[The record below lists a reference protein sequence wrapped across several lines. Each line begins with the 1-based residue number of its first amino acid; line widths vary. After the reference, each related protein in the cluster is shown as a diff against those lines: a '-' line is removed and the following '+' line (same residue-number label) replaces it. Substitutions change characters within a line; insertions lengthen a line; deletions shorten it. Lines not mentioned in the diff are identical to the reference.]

1 MFKNRIV
8 FSGIFIGLVTLVT
21 MIFIVPVGSVGYFNL
36 GDVVI
41 MLIALVVNSMQAMFI
56 GGLGSFLADMLSGYA
71 VYAPFT
77 LVIKGLEGLVI
88 AYLFRKMKSKHAW
101 FALLAGGLVITFGYP
116 LADMWISQ
124 SFEMFYPSL
133 LLNSLQ
139 GAIAWIIAVV
149 GCPLFL
155 KVFKNIH

>member
-41 MLIALVVNSMQAMFI
+41 MLIALVVNPVQAMFI
-56 GGLGSFLADMLSGYA
+56 GGIGSFLADMLSGYA

-77 LVIKGLEGLVI
+77 LVIKGLEGLII
-88 AYLFRKMKSKHAW
+88 AYLFRKMKRQHAW
-101 FALLAGGLVITFGYP
+101 LALLAGGLVITVGYP

-124 SFEMFYPSL
+124 SVEMFYPSL
-133 LLNSLQ
+133 ILNSLQ
-139 GAIAWIIAVV
+139 GGIAWIIAVV